1 LNTQPI
7 FFGYLGLK
15 GKTFMFYHVSR
26 CWGPKEGV
34 TLRETKL
41 FAPKGK
47 LIFQVLIFQER
58 AVCFRRVGMYPSVP
72 YVEASIY
79 IILEMLKMLDKS
91 KTYYPKRGFD
101 GDLPWYNP

>member
-1 LNTQPI
+1 
-7 FFGYLGLK
+7 
-15 GKTFMFYHVSR
+15 
-26 CWGPKEGV
+26 
-34 TLRETKL
+34 
-41 FAPKGK
+41 
-47 LIFQVLIFQER
+47 
-58 AVCFRRVGMYPSVP
+58 MYPSVP